1 MMMRIQNDT
10 NGRPQPISRA
20 ATGPFQN
27 QLIEAKATLITAVLA
42 SKSSYVQGKDAPL
55 RYRLLTDTAL
65 RLAELNQRAA
75 YFDLTDLAYQH
86 DLLSWVRNSIR
97 LLAIQLNIPLPGASW
112 WAAHSNED
120 PVDIFVKFLGEY
132 AAPQENHSLLLS
144 FDEAD
149 HLKKAP
155 LAADFWRLLHAIQV
169 AKLNQPGFHQLAIVL
184 WGVSSWEELA
194 GNGRFPAAAFKQIV
208 L

>member
-1 MMMRIQNDT
+1 MIMRIQNDT
-10 NGRPQPISRA
+10 NGRPQPLSLA
-20 ATGPFQN
+20 KTGPFRD

-75 YFDLTDLAYQH
+75 YFDLTDLAYQY
-86 DLLSWVRNSIR
+86 DLLNWVRNSIR

-112 WAAHSNED
+112 WAAHGNED
-120 PVDIFVKFLGEY
+120 PVDIFVKFLGEF
-132 AAPQENHSLLLS
+132 ATSQETHAILLS

-155 LAADFWRLLHAIQV
+155 LAADFWRLLHAVQV
-169 AKLNQPGFHQLAIVL
+169 AKLHQPAFHQLAIVL